1 MLLRILATLCIC
13 LSTISTVNAMS
24 LFDAG
29 TICTFSSVRAKVTHN
44 GQPVQGAEITRI
56 TKFKDTVTDVTST
69 DDDGTFSFPANFSRS
84 VKKFLPMEIV
94 ITQQILVSYQGE
106 SYEIWANG
114 KMNSEED
121 SELGGLPID
130 LTCELTEEP
139 RTFRSS
145 GSLILT
151 NCHWDKE

>member
-1 MLLRILATLCIC
+1 MQLKIVTALFITFLA
-13 LSTISTVNAMS
+13 ISTVNAMS

-29 TICTFSSVRAKVTHN
+29 PICTFSSVRAKVTR
-44 GQPVQGAEITRI
+44 ITR
-56 TKFKDTVTDVTST
+56 FKDTVTDVTST
-69 DDDGTFSFPANFSRS
+69 DDSGAFSFPANFSRS
-84 VKKFLPMEIV
+84 VKKFLPMETV
-94 ITQQILVSYQGE
+94 ITQQILVNYQGK

-130 LTCELTEEP
+130 LSCELTEEP

>member
-1 MLLRILATLCIC
+1 MQLKIVTALFITFL
-13 LSTISTVNAMS
+13 TISTVNAMS

-44 GQPVQGAEITRI
+44 GEPVRGAEVTRI
-56 TKFKDTVTDVTST
+56 TRFKDTVTDVTST
-69 DDDGTFSFPANFSRS
+69 DDSGAFSFPANFSRS

-94 ITQQILVSYQGE
+94 ITQQILVNYQGK

-130 LTCELTEEP
+130 LSCELTEEP

-151 NCHWDKE
+151 NFHWDKE